1 MTIKK
6 IKEYLP
12 IILIFLGSIAIT
24 FILHL
29 SGSFSYLE
37 MKLYDFR
44 FSLRGAVSGSL
55 LYNQDAKLPS
65 PETFSDNNNNKI
77 WDIGED
83 FDDYNGNGAWD
94 DGLDVVLVEIDDES
108 YEYLN
113 EPTPYSRSVWA
124 RSVINLSKAG
134 AKVITID
141 IEFDKPDHQIEN
153 LKNFLD
159 KDDLN
164 KINFVDGDIALLE
177 AIRFA
182 KTNGTEVILASK
194 VGYDKDRN
202 PSTFRV
208 VPHPR
213 IIDSD
218 QTPYI
223 AQVDISKDIDGVQRL
238 YPIFNKVSMADTNFY
253 YTLAVSSAL
262 RFNGIKDDRK
272 PTVDFNKYLMNV
284 GDGIDIPIY
293 GKQQYFLINYYGP
306 RSHSFK
312 TFRKY
317 PLVNILDTRDYLIG
331 NLDSAFCF
339 DSFMEE
345 QDLSYRSK
353 VECESQEDYYWTTN
367 YDSDWMDM
375 YINPDHELYFIMKD
389 KNPFKDKIV
398 FIGTSL
404 AEDHDF
410 KDTPFLNYQ
419 GGSFP
424 MPGVEVHANAT
435 QQVLDGN
442 YISYPL
448 GMLARES
455 EYHLLHLLIIS
466 IIIFLTLLIVMRLEP
481 FSGFLFVITELVLW
495 VSYSIGLFFN
505 DYIWIIK
512 LIYNSIASI
521 PWAINIPGFNES
533 AIVPVIFPAAAIIIP
548 YGINLSYKLII
559 ESNNKRFLKESFGA
573 YISPDLID
581 QMFDEKQEPKLG
593 GDLGYHTMMFSDIAS
608 FSTFS
613 EKLEAQ
619 SLLKLLNEY
628 LTAMTN
634 ILMDNKGTLDKYIG
648 DAIVAFYGAP
658 IQIDDHEFLAC
669 KTALEM
675 DRKLE
680 ELRQKWKNEGDLWPE
695 IVHNMQHRIG
705 INAGKI
711 VVGNMGSEMKLNYTM
726 TGDQVNLTA
735 RLESSAKQLGITI
748 QVGENIY
755 NKVKDRFIFR
765 DLGKVIVVGRN
776 QSLNVYELISNLDE
790 VDDNTKIL
798 LDLFHEGL
806 GYYHNQEWDK
816 AIKTFI
822 KSDKHEEQFP
832 GRKTNPS
839 QVFINRSKQFK
850 LSPPDGNWDGT
861 YALNSK

>member
-1 MTIKK
+1 MLNKFK
-6 IKEYLP
+6 DSLP
-12 IILIFLGSIAIT
+12 ILFIFLGSVIFA
-24 FILHL
+24 FVLHI

-44 FSLRGAVSGSL
+44 FSLRGAISGSL
-55 LYNQDAKLPS
+55 LYNQNTKSPS
-65 PETFSDNNNNKI
+65 PESFTDLNNNKV
-77 WDIGED
+77 WDVGET
-83 FDDYNGNGAWD
+83 FEDYNKNGTWD

-113 EPTPYSRSVWA
+113 EPRPYSRSVWA
-124 RSVINLSKAG
+124 RAVTNLSKAG

-159 KDDLN
+159 QDDLN
-164 KINFVDGDIALLE
+164 KINFIDGDIALLE

-213 IIDSD
+213 ILDSN

-223 AQVDISKDIDGVQRL
+223 AQVDISKDIDGIQRL
-238 YPIFNKVSMADTNFY
+238 YPIFNKVSMADTNYY

-262 RFNGIKDDRK
+262 RFKDVKDDKK
-272 PTVDFNKYLMNV
+272 PTVDFDKYSMNV
-284 GDGIDIPIY
+284 GSNLDIPIY
-293 GKQQYFLINYYGP
+293 GRQQYFLINYYGP

-331 NLDSAFCF
+331 NLDSAFCY

-345 QDLSYRSK
+345 PDLTYKNR
-353 VECESQEDYYWTTN
+353 VDCEAQEDYYWTTD
-367 YDSDWMDM
+367 YDSDWIDM
-375 YINPDHELYFIMKD
+375 YINPMHELYFIMKD

-398 FIGTSL
+398 FVGTSL

-435 QQVLDGN
+435 QQILDGN

-448 GMLARES
+448 GMLAKES
-455 EYHLLHLLIIS
+455 GYHLVHFLIIS
-466 IIIFLTLLIVMRLEP
+466 IITFLTLLVVMRLEP
-481 FSGFLFVITELVLW
+481 FSGFLFVSIELILW
-495 VSYSIGLFFN
+495 LSYSIGLFFN

-512 LIYNSIASI
+512 LIYNSLASN
-521 PWAINIPGFNES
+521 PWAINMPGFNES
-533 AIVPVIFPAAAIIIP
+533 SIVPVIFPAAAIIIP
-548 YGINLSYKLII
+548 YGINLSYKLIV

-593 GDLGYHTMMFSDIAS
+593 GDPGYHTMMFSDIAS

-613 EKLEAQ
+613 EKLEAE

-634 ILMDNKGTLDKYIG
+634 ILINNKGTLDKYIG

-658 IQIDDHEFLAC
+658 IDIDDHEYLAC
-669 KTALEM
+669 KTALSM
-675 DRKLE
+675 NDKLE
-680 ELRQKWKNEGDLWPE
+680 ELRQKWKDEGDLWPE

-735 RLESSAKQLGITI
+735 RLESSAKQLGIAI

-755 NKVKDRFIFR
+755 DKVKDRFIFR

-776 QSLNVYELISNLDE
+776 QSLNVYELIANIDK
-790 VDDNTKIL
+790 VGDKTKTL
-798 LDLFHEGL
+798 LDLFHKGL
-806 GYYHNQEWDK
+806 VYYHNQDWDK
-816 AIKTFI
+816 AIETFI
-822 KSDKHEEQFP
+822 ESDKYEEVYP
-832 GRKTNPS
+832 GRKINPS
-839 QVFINRSKQFK
+839 QVFINRSKELK
-850 LSPPDGNWDGT
+850 NSPPGPDWDGT
-861 YALNSK
+861 YALGSK

>member
-1 MTIKK
+1 MK
-6 IKEYLP
+6 IKELKEYAP
-12 IILIFLGSIAIT
+12 IILIFLGSIIFT
-24 FILHL
+24 FALHL
-29 SGSFSYLE
+29 SGSFSYIE

-55 LYNQDAKLPS
+55 LYNQNAKLPS
-65 PETFSDNNNNKI
+65 PEIFSDENDNNI
-77 WDIGED
+77 WDEGEEFED
-83 FDDYNGNGAWD
+83 FNENGVWD

-113 EPTPYSRSVWA
+113 EPRPYSRSVWA
-124 RSVINLSKAG
+124 RAVRNLSKAG

-159 KDDLN
+159 TDDLN
-164 KINFVDGDIALLE
+164 KINFIDGDIALLE

-213 IIDSD
+213 IVDSN

-238 YPIFNKVSMADTNFY
+238 YPIFNKVSMADTNYY

-262 RFNGIKDDRK
+262 RFNDIKDDKK

-284 GDGIDIPIY
+284 GGQIDIPIY

-331 NLDSAFCF
+331 NLDSAFCY

-345 QDLSYRSK
+345 PDLIYK
-353 VECESQEDYYWTTN
+353 NKADCETQEDYYWTTD
-367 YDSDWMDM
+367 YDSDWIDM
-375 YINPDHELYFIMKD
+375 YINPEHDLYFIMKD

-398 FIGTSL
+398 YIGTSL

-448 GMLARES
+448 GMLAKES
-455 EYHLLHLLIIS
+455 EYYLVHLLIIS
-466 IIIFLTLLIVMRLEP
+466 IITFLTLVVVMRLEP
-481 FSGFLFVITELVLW
+481 FSGFLFVAFELVLW
-495 VSYSIGLFFN
+495 FSYSIGLFFN
-505 DYIWIIK
+505 DYIWLVK
-512 LIYNSIASI
+512 LAYNSIALN
-521 PWAINIPGFNES
+521 PWAINMPGFNES

-548 YGINLSYKLII
+548 YGINLSYKLIV

-593 GDLGYHTMMFSDIAS
+593 GDPGYHTMMFSDIAS

-613 EKLEAQ
+613 EKLEAE

-634 ILMDNKGTLDKYIG
+634 ILIGNKGTLDKYIG

-658 IQIDDHEFLAC
+658 IEIEDHEFLAC
-669 KTALEM
+669 KTALSM
-675 DRKLE
+675 NHKLQ
-680 ELRQKWKNEGDLWPE
+680 ELREKWKSEGDLWPE

-755 NKVKDRFIFR
+755 EKVKDRFIFR

-776 QSLNVYELISNLDE
+776 QSLNVYELISNIDE
-790 VDDNTKIL
+790 VDDKTKTL
-798 LDLFHEGL
+798 LDLFHKGL
-806 GYYHNQEWDK
+806 AYYHNQDWDK
-816 AIKTFI
+816 AIETFVE
-822 KSDKHEEQFP
+822 SDKHEEVYP
-832 GRKTNPS
+832 GRKINPS
-839 QVFINRSKQFK
+839 QVFINRSKELK
-850 LSPPDGNWDGT
+850 SSPPDKDWDGT
-861 YALNSK
+861 YALGSK

>member
-1 MTIKK
+1 MLNKYK
-6 IKEYLP
+6 DSLP
-12 IILIFLGSIAIT
+12 IILIFLGSVLFA
-24 FILHL
+24 FVLHI

-44 FSLRGAVSGSL
+44 FSLRGAISGSM
-55 LYNQDAKLPS
+55 LYNQNTKLPS
-65 PETFSDNNNNKI
+65 PESFSDLNNNQV
-77 WDIGED
+77 WDVGES
-83 FDDYNGNGAWD
+83 FEDYNKNGIWD

-113 EPTPYSRSVWA
+113 EPRPYSRSVWA
-124 RSVINLSKAG
+124 RAVTNLSKAG

-159 KDDLN
+159 KDDLS
-164 KINFVDGDIALLE
+164 KINFIDGDAALLE

-213 IIDSD
+213 ILDSH

-223 AQVDISKDIDGVQRL
+223 AQVDISKDIDGIQRL
-238 YPIFNKVSMADTNFY
+238 YPIFNKVSIADTNYY

-262 RFNGIKDDRK
+262 RYRGIEDDKK
-272 PTVDFNKYLMNV
+272 PTVDFVNYSMNV
-284 GDGIDIPIY
+284 GPNLDIPIY
-293 GKQQYFLINYYGP
+293 GRQQYFLINYYGP

-345 QDLSYRSK
+345 PDPIYKSQKD
-353 VECESQEDYYWTTN
+353 CESQEDYYWTTD

-375 YINPDHELYFIMKD
+375 YINPSHELYFIMKN

-398 FIGTSL
+398 YIGTSL

-419 GGSFP
+419 GGTFP

-435 QQVLDGN
+435 QQILDQN

-448 GMLARES
+448 GMLAKES
-455 EYHLLHLLIIS
+455 EYYIQHFLIIS
-466 IIIFLTLLIVMRLEP
+466 IITLVTLIVVIRLEP
-481 FSGFLFVITELVLW
+481 FTGFLFVVSELLVWL
-495 VSYSIGLFFN
+495 SFSIGLFFN
-505 DYIWIIK
+505 DFIWMVK
-512 LIYNSIASI
+512 MIYNSIASN
-521 PWAINIPGFNES
+521 PWAINIPNFNES
-533 AIVPVIFPAAAIIIP
+533 AVIPVIFPAAAVIIP
-548 YGINLSYKLII
+548 YGINLSYKLIV

-593 GDLGYHTMMFSDIAS
+593 GDPGYHTMMFSDIAS

-613 EKLEAQ
+613 EKLEAE
-619 SLLKLLNEY
+619 SLLRLLNEY
-628 LTAMTN
+628 LTAMTD
-634 ILMDNKGTLDKYIG
+634 ILINNKGTLDKYIG

-658 IQIDDHEFLAC
+658 IEIDDHEYLAC
-669 KTALEM
+669 KTALSM
-675 DRKLE
+675 NDKLF
-680 ELRQKWKNEGDLWPE
+680 ELRKKWKSEGEQWPE

-705 INAGKI
+705 INAGNI

-776 QSLNVYELISNLDE
+776 QSLNVYELIANKDE
-790 VDDNTKIL
+790 ISDNTKLL
-798 LDLFHEGL
+798 LDKFHEGL
-806 GYYHNQEWDK
+806 DFYHNQEWDK
-816 AIKTFI
+816 AIDCFT
-822 KSDKHEEQFP
+822 KSDKLEENFP

-839 QVFINRSKQFK
+839 KVFIMRSKLFK
-850 LSPPDGNWDGT
+850 ESPPDKDWDGT
-861 YALNSK
+861 FALDSK

>member
-1 MTIKK
+1 MLNKYK
-6 IKEYLP
+6 DSLP
-12 IILIFLGSIAIT
+12 IILIFLGSVLFA
-24 FILHL
+24 FVLHI

-44 FSLRGAVSGSL
+44 FSLRGAISGSM
-55 LYNQDAKLPS
+55 LYNQNTKLPS
-65 PETFSDNNNNKI
+65 PESFSDLNNNQV
-77 WDIGED
+77 WDVGES
-83 FDDYNGNGAWD
+83 FEDYNKNGIWD

-113 EPTPYSRSVWA
+113 EPRPYSRSVWA
-124 RSVINLSKAG
+124 RAVTNLSKAG

-159 KDDLN
+159 KDDLS
-164 KINFVDGDIALLE
+164 KINFIDGDAALLE

-213 IIDSD
+213 ILDSH

-223 AQVDISKDIDGVQRL
+223 AQVDISKDIDGIQRL
-238 YPIFNKVSMADTNFY
+238 YPIFNKVSIADTNYY

-262 RFNGIKDDRK
+262 RYRDIEDDKK
-272 PTVDFNKYLMNV
+272 PTVDFVNYSMNV
-284 GDGIDIPIY
+284 GPNLDIPIY
-293 GKQQYFLINYYGP
+293 GRQQYFLINYYGP

-345 QDLSYRSK
+345 PDPIYKSQKD
-353 VECESQEDYYWTTN
+353 CESQEDYYWTTD

-375 YINPDHELYFIMKD
+375 YINPSHELYFIMKN

-398 FIGTSL
+398 YIGTSL

-419 GGSFP
+419 GGTFP

-435 QQVLDGN
+435 QQILDQN

-448 GMLARES
+448 GMLAKES
-455 EYHLLHLLIIS
+455 EYYIQHFLIIS
-466 IIIFLTLLIVMRLEP
+466 IITLVTLIVVIRLEP
-481 FSGFLFVITELVLW
+481 FTGFLFVVSELLVWL
-495 VSYSIGLFFN
+495 SFSIGLFFN
-505 DYIWIIK
+505 DFIWMVK
-512 LIYNSIASI
+512 MIYNSIASN
-521 PWAINIPGFNES
+521 PWAINIPNFNES
-533 AIVPVIFPAAAIIIP
+533 AVIPVIFPAAAVIIP
-548 YGINLSYKLII
+548 YGINLSYKLIV

-593 GDLGYHTMMFSDIAS
+593 GDPGYHTMMFSDIAS

-613 EKLEAQ
+613 EKLEAE
-619 SLLKLLNEY
+619 SLLRLLNEY
-628 LTAMTN
+628 LTAMTD
-634 ILMDNKGTLDKYIG
+634 ILINNKGTLDKYIG

-658 IQIDDHEFLAC
+658 IEIDDHEYLAC
-669 KTALEM
+669 KTALSM
-675 DRKLE
+675 NDKLF
-680 ELRQKWKNEGDLWPE
+680 ELRT
-695 IVHNMQHRIG
+695 
-705 INAGKI
+705 
-711 VVGNMGSEMKLNYTM
+711 EM
-726 TGDQVNLTA
+726 
-735 RLESSAKQLGITI
+735 
-748 QVGENIY
+748 
-755 NKVKDRFIFR
+755 
-765 DLGKVIVVGRN
+765 
-776 QSLNVYELISNLDE
+776 E
-790 VDDNTKIL
+790 V
-798 LDLFHEGL
+798 
-806 GYYHNQEWDK
+806 
-816 AIKTFI
+816 
-822 KSDKHEEQFP
+822 
-832 GRKTNPS
+832 
-839 QVFINRSKQFK
+839 
-850 LSPPDGNWDGT
+850 
-861 YALNSK
+861 

>member
-1 MTIKK
+1 MRIKDL
-6 IKEYLP
+6 KEYTP
-12 IILIFLGSIAIT
+12 IILIFLGSIVFT
-24 FILHL
+24 FALHL
-29 SGSFSYLE
+29 SGSFSYIE

-55 LYNQDAKLPS
+55 LYDQNAKLPS
-65 PETFSDNNNNKI
+65 PEIFSDKNDNNI
-77 WDIGED
+77 WDEGEE
-83 FDDYNGNGAWD
+83 FEDYNGNGLWD

-113 EPTPYSRSVWA
+113 EPRPYSRSVWA
-124 RSVINLSKAG
+124 RAVTNLTKAG

-164 KINFVDGDIALLE
+164 KINFIDGDIALLE

-213 IIDSD
+213 ILDSN

-223 AQVDISKDIDGVQRL
+223 AQVDISKDIDGIQRL
-238 YPIFNKVSMADTNFY
+238 YPIFNKVSMADTNYY

-262 RFNGIKDDRK
+262 RFKDVKDDKK
-272 PTVDFNKYLMNV
+272 PTVDFDKYSMNV
-284 GDGIDIPIY
+284 GSNLDIPIY
-293 GKQQYFLINYYGP
+293 GRQQYFLINYYGP

-331 NLDSAFCF
+331 NLDSAFCY

-345 QDLSYRSK
+345 PDLTYKNR
-353 VECESQEDYYWTTN
+353 VDCEAQEDYYWTTD
-367 YDSDWMDM
+367 YDSDWIDM
-375 YINPDHELYFIMKD
+375 YINPMHELYFIMKD

-398 FIGTSL
+398 FVGTSL

-435 QQVLDGN
+435 QQILDGN

-448 GMLARES
+448 GMLAKES
-455 EYHLLHLLIIS
+455 GYHLVHFLIIS
-466 IIIFLTLLIVMRLEP
+466 IITFLTLLVVMRLEP
-481 FSGFLFVITELVLW
+481 FSGFLFVSIELILW
-495 VSYSIGLFFN
+495 LSYSIGLFFN

-512 LIYNSIASI
+512 LIYNSLASN
-521 PWAINIPGFNES
+521 PWAINMPGFNES
-533 AIVPVIFPAAAIIIP
+533 SIVPVIFPAAAIIIP
-548 YGINLSYKLII
+548 YGINLSYKLIV

-593 GDLGYHTMMFSDIAS
+593 GDPGYHTMMFSDIAS

-613 EKLEAQ
+613 EKLEAE

-634 ILMDNKGTLDKYIG
+634 ILINNKGTLDKYIG

-658 IQIDDHEFLAC
+658 IDIDDHEYLAC
-669 KTALEM
+669 KTALSM
-675 DRKLE
+675 NDKLE
-680 ELRQKWKNEGDLWPE
+680 ELRQKWKDEGDLWPE

-735 RLESSAKQLGITI
+735 RLESSAKQLGIAI

-755 NKVKDRFIFR
+755 DKVKDRFIFR

-776 QSLNVYELISNLDE
+776 QSLNVYELIANIDK
-790 VDDNTKIL
+790 VGDKTKTL
-798 LDLFHEGL
+798 LDLFHKGL
-806 GYYHNQEWDK
+806 VYYHNQDWDK
-816 AIKTFI
+816 AIETFI
-822 KSDKHEEQFP
+822 ESDKYEEVYP
-832 GRKTNPS
+832 GRKINPS
-839 QVFINRSKQFK
+839 QVFINRSKELK
-850 LSPPDGNWDGT
+850 NSPPGPDWDGT
-861 YALNSK
+861 YALGSK

>member
-1 MTIKK
+1 MLNKFK
-6 IKEYLP
+6 DNLP
-12 IILIFLGSIAIT
+12 ILLIFIGSVIFA
-24 FILHL
+24 FVLHI

-44 FSLRGAVSGSL
+44 FSLRGAISGSL
-55 LYNQDAKLPS
+55 LYNQNTKLPS
-65 PETFSDNNNNKI
+65 PESFTDLNNNNV
-77 WDIGED
+77 WDAGEA
-83 FDDYNGNGAWD
+83 FEDYNENGTWD

-113 EPTPYSRSVWA
+113 EPRPYSRSVWA
-124 RSVINLSKAG
+124 RAVTNLSKAG

-164 KINFVDGDIALLE
+164 KINFIDGDIALLE

-213 IIDSD
+213 ILDSN

-223 AQVDISKDIDGVQRL
+223 AQVDISKDIDGIQRL
-238 YPIFNKVSMADTNFY
+238 YPIFNKVSMADTNYY

-262 RFNGIKDDRK
+262 RFMDIKDDKK
-272 PTVDFNKYLMNV
+272 PTVDFNDYSMNV
-284 GDGIDIPIY
+284 GPNLNIPIY
-293 GKQQYFLINYYGP
+293 GRQQYFLINYYGP

-339 DSFMEE
+339 DSFIEE
-345 QDLSYRSK
+345 PDPIYKSQKD
-353 VECESQEDYYWTTN
+353 CESQEDYYWTTD

-375 YINPDHELYFIMKD
+375 YINPSHELYFIMKN

-398 FIGTSL
+398 YIGTSL

-419 GGSFP
+419 GGTFP

-435 QQVLDGN
+435 QQILDQN

-448 GMLARES
+448 GMLAKES
-455 EYHLLHLLIIS
+455 EYYIQHFLIIA
-466 IIIFLTLLIVMRLEP
+466 IITLVTLIVVIRLEP
-481 FSGFLFVITELVLW
+481 FTGFLFVASELIVWL
-495 VSYSIGLFFN
+495 SFSIGLFFN
-505 DYIWIIK
+505 DFIWMIK
-512 LIYNSIASI
+512 MIYNSIASN
-521 PWAINIPGFNES
+521 PWAINIPNLNES
-533 AIVPVIFPAAAIIIP
+533 AVIPVIFPAAAVIIP
-548 YGINLSYKLII
+548 YGINLSYKLIV

-593 GDLGYHTMMFSDIAS
+593 GDPGYHTMMFSDIAS

-613 EKLEAQ
+613 EKLEAE
-619 SLLKLLNEY
+619 SLLRLLNEY
-628 LTAMTN
+628 LTAMTD
-634 ILMDNKGTLDKYIG
+634 ILINNKGTLDKYIG

-658 IQIDDHEFLAC
+658 IQIDDQEYLAC
-669 KTALEM
+669 RTALSMNE
-675 DRKLE
+675 KLY
-680 ELRQKWKNEGDLWPE
+680 ELRHKWKSEGDQWPE

-705 INAGKI
+705 INAGNI

-735 RLESSAKQLGITI
+735 RLESSENNLVLQSRLVKIYTI
-748 QVGENIY
+748 
-755 NKVKDRFIFR
+755 K
-765 DLGKVIVVGRN
+765 
-776 QSLNVYELISNLDE
+776 
-790 VDDNTKIL
+790 
-798 LDLFHEGL
+798 
-806 GYYHNQEWDK
+806 
-816 AIKTFI
+816 
-822 KSDKHEEQFP
+822 
-832 GRKTNPS
+832 
-839 QVFINRSKQFK
+839 
-850 LSPPDGNWDGT
+850 
-861 YALNSK
+861 

>member
-1 MTIKK
+1 MLNKYK
-6 IKEYLP
+6 DSLP
-12 IILIFLGSIAIT
+12 IILIFLGSVLFA
-24 FILHL
+24 FVLHI

-44 FSLRGAVSGSL
+44 FSLRGAISGSM
-55 LYNQDAKLPS
+55 LYNQNTKLPS
-65 PETFSDNNNNKI
+65 PESFSDLNNNQV
-77 WDIGED
+77 WDVGES
-83 FDDYNGNGAWD
+83 FEDYNENGIWD

-113 EPTPYSRSVWA
+113 EPRPYSRSVWA
-124 RSVINLSKAG
+124 RAVTNLSKAG

-159 KDDLN
+159 KDDLS
-164 KINFVDGDIALLE
+164 KINFIDGDAALLE

-208 VPHPR
+208 VPHRR
-213 IIDSD
+213 ILDSH

-223 AQVDISKDIDGVQRL
+223 AQVDISKDIDGIQRL
-238 YPIFNKVSMADTNFY
+238 YPIFNKVSIADTNYY

-262 RFNGIKDDRK
+262 RYRGIKDDKK
-272 PTVDFNKYLMNV
+272 PTVDFVNYSMNV
-284 GDGIDIPIY
+284 GSNLDIPIY
-293 GKQQYFLINYYGP
+293 GRQQYFLINYYGP

-345 QDLSYRSK
+345 PDPIYKSQKD
-353 VECESQEDYYWTTN
+353 CESQEDYYWTTD

-375 YINPDHELYFIMKD
+375 YINPSHELYFIMKN

-398 FIGTSL
+398 YIGTSL

-419 GGSFP
+419 GGTFP

-435 QQVLDGN
+435 QQILDQN

-448 GMLARES
+448 GMLAKES
-455 EYHLLHLLIIS
+455 EYYIQHFLIIS
-466 IIIFLTLLIVMRLEP
+466 IITLVTLIVVVRLEP
-481 FSGFLFVITELVLW
+481 FTGFLFVVSELLVWL
-495 VSYSIGLFFN
+495 SLSIGLFFN
-505 DYIWIIK
+505 DYIWIVK
-512 LIYNSIASI
+512 MIYNSIASN
-521 PWAINIPGFNES
+521 PWAINIPNFNES
-533 AIVPVIFPAAAIIIP
+533 AVIPVIFPAAAVIIP
-548 YGINLSYKLII
+548 YGINLSYKLIV

-593 GDLGYHTMMFSDIAS
+593 GDPGYHTMMFSDIAS

-613 EKLEAQ
+613 EKLEAE
-619 SLLKLLNEY
+619 SLLRLLNEY
-628 LTAMTN
+628 LTAMTD
-634 ILMDNKGTLDKYIG
+634 ILINNKGTLDKYIG

-658 IQIDDHEFLAC
+658 IDIDDHEYLAC
-669 KTALEM
+669 KTALGM
-675 DRKLE
+675 NDKLF
-680 ELRQKWKNEGDLWPE
+680 ELRKKWKSEGEEWPE

-705 INAGKI
+705 INAGNI

-776 QSLNVYELISNLDE
+776 QSLNVYELIANKNEIS
-790 VDDNTKIL
+790 DNTKLL
-798 LDLFHEGL
+798 LDKFHEGL
-806 GYYHNQEWDK
+806 DFYHNQEWDK
-816 AIKTFI
+816 AIDCFT
-822 KSDKHEEQFP
+822 KSDKLEEDFP

-839 QVFINRSKQFK
+839 KVFIKRSKLFK
-850 LSPPDGNWDGT
+850 ESPPDKDWDGT
-861 YALNSK
+861 FALDSK

>member
-1 MTIKK
+1 MLNKYK
-6 IKEYLP
+6 DSLP
-12 IILIFLGSIAIT
+12 IILIFLGSVLFA
-24 FILHL
+24 FVLHI

-44 FSLRGAVSGSL
+44 FSLRGAISGSM
-55 LYNQDAKLPS
+55 LYNQNTKLPS
-65 PETFSDNNNNKI
+65 PESFSDLNNNQV
-77 WDIGED
+77 WDVGES
-83 FDDYNGNGAWD
+83 FEDYNENGIWD

-113 EPTPYSRSVWA
+113 EPRPYSRSVWA
-124 RSVINLSKAG
+124 RAVTNLSKAG

-159 KDDLN
+159 KDDLS
-164 KINFVDGDIALLE
+164 KINFIDGDAALLE

-208 VPHPR
+208 VPHRR
-213 IIDSD
+213 ILDSH

-223 AQVDISKDIDGVQRL
+223 AQVDISKDIDGIQRL
-238 YPIFNKVSMADTNFY
+238 YPIFNKVSIADTNYY

-262 RFNGIKDDRK
+262 RYRGIKDDKK
-272 PTVDFNKYLMNV
+272 PTVDFVNYSMNV
-284 GDGIDIPIY
+284 GSNLDIPIY
-293 GKQQYFLINYYGP
+293 GRQQYFLINYYGP

-345 QDLSYRSK
+345 PDPIYKSQKD
-353 VECESQEDYYWTTN
+353 CESQEDYYWTTD

-375 YINPDHELYFIMKD
+375 YINPSHELYFIMKN

-398 FIGTSL
+398 YIGTSL

-419 GGSFP
+419 GGTFP

-435 QQVLDGN
+435 QQILDQN

-448 GMLARES
+448 GMLAKES
-455 EYHLLHLLIIS
+455 EYYIQHFLIIS
-466 IIIFLTLLIVMRLEP
+466 IITLVTLIVVVRLEP
-481 FSGFLFVITELVLW
+481 FTGFLFVVSELLVWL
-495 VSYSIGLFFN
+495 SLSIGLFFN
-505 DYIWIIK
+505 DYIWIVK
-512 LIYNSIASI
+512 MIYNSIASN
-521 PWAINIPGFNES
+521 PWAINIPNFNES
-533 AIVPVIFPAAAIIIP
+533 AVIPVIFPAAAVIIP
-548 YGINLSYKLII
+548 YGINLSYKLIV

-593 GDLGYHTMMFSDIAS
+593 GDPGYHTMMFSDIAS

-613 EKLEAQ
+613 EKLEAE
-619 SLLKLLNEY
+619 SLLRLLNEY
-628 LTAMTN
+628 LTAMTD
-634 ILMDNKGTLDKYIG
+634 ILINNKGTLDKYIG

-658 IQIDDHEFLAC
+658 IDIDDHEYLAC
-669 KTALEM
+669 KTALGM
-675 DRKLE
+675 NDKLF
-680 ELRQKWKNEGDLWPE
+680 ELRKKWKSEGEEWPE

-705 INAGKI
+705 INAGNI

-776 QSLNVYELISNLDE
+776 QSLNVYELIANKNEIS
-790 VDDNTKIL
+790 DNTKLL
-798 LDLFHEGL
+798 LDKFHEGL
-806 GYYHNQEWDK
+806 DFYHNQEWDK
-816 AIKTFI
+816 AIDCFT
-822 KSDKHEEQFP
+822 KSDKLEEDFP

-839 QVFINRSKQFK
+839 KVFINEKQIV
-850 LSPPDGNWDGT
+850 
-861 YALNSK
+861 